1 MLITFPIVDPGPP
14 PAAPKPPGTFTSH
27 SLVLFSLPT
36 QTKWLKVYKINFLN
50 KHLVFMVFKKNLKLK
65 TVCYFVEPVKPPE
78 PVKKKGTILSAS
90 IFITAYI

>member
-36 QTKWLKVYKINFLN
+36 QTNWLKLYKIKLFEQTL
-50 KHLVFMVFKKNLKLK
+50 FMVFKKNLKTEDCMLLCR
-65 TVCYFVEPVKPPE
+65 T
-78 PVKKKGTILSAS
+78 S
-90 IFITAYI
+90 

>member
-36 QTKWLKVYKINFLN
+36 QTKWLKLYKIKLFEQTLCI
-50 KHLVFMVFKKNLKLK
+50 HGFKKKQN
-65 TVCYFVEPVKPPE
+65 
-78 PVKKKGTILSAS
+78 
-90 IFITAYI
+90 

>member
-36 QTKWLKVYKINFLN
+36 QTKWLKLYKIKLFEQTL
-50 KHLVFMVFKKNLKLK
+50 FMVFKKNLKTEDCMLLCR
-65 TVCYFVEPVKPPE
+65 T
-78 PVKKKGTILSAS
+78 S
-90 IFITAYI
+90 